1 MIAAIFLFVQP
12 FMIIKKRL
20 IHHVLDLNLNTAEC
34 LTDVCGLSSTLFR
47 LQLHAGKY
55 QGNLETPDEINTIYS
70 LTKELGKGAYGTVYL
85 AENRETKKQ

>member
-47 LQLHAGKY
+47 L
-55 QGNLETPDEINTIYS
+55 
-70 LTKELGKGAYGTVYL
+70 
-85 AENRETKKQ
+85 